1 MIMMA
6 MTMNINNQ
14 LYVLRS
20 HKCHSDPASTQ
31 EDESK
36 QDGVWGVD
44 CPHVGRMVS
53 RSSSKDDNVYGI
65 KISTGTV
72 TLRSSNSWWLPLAST
87 WTSST
92 RWTFVKEEA
101 RLNNLVYILISL
113 STILKILEGGEE
125 RSDVCSRPRQ
135 GGGLQAAAQ
144 RGRQV

>member
-1 MIMMA
+1 MMMILMVMMMIDYGPMLPLTMME

-14 LYVLRS
+14 PCVLRS
-20 HKCHSDPASTQ
+20 HKCHNDPASTQ

-92 RWTFVKEEA
+92 RWTVVKEEA
-101 RLNNLVYILISL
+101 RLNNLVYIFISI
-113 STILKILEGGEE
+113 STILKIFEGGEE
-125 RSDVCSRPRQ
+125 CSNVCS
-135 GGGLQAAAQ
+135 
-144 RGRQV
+144 